1 MAKKPS
7 YSFSKLETDEKCP
20 FAYQKIY
27 IERIPRAETEP
38 LVIGKMLHELAA
50 QYLDRLIGA
59 KLQTDWAWAEQ
70 LTPKEAPDDVFEI
83 WPRFFSSF
91 ILPPMESPGVELKLA
106 FDRRWKPT
114 GYFSDDAFFR
124 MVVDWTYQ
132 QGELVVVQD
141 WKSNRVI
148 PETVEKNLQLR
159 IYGWGV
165 REAIFSTAQE
175 ILLRLHFLRYGAD
188 REVILLPDDLATVPK
203 ELEERIERIESR
215 KDQDFE
221 PTPGSFCGWC
231 GVMNHCP
238 VMAQA
243 IVPVNILYP
252 TTREDA
258 VKAATLLLAIQTMDT
273 ELKNNLKR
281 YVKENGPV
289 PVGDVVYGPKVSISY
304 ELDPKEITDYLLND
318 AGLENDQAWGLLN
331 LTKTN
336 LERGLKKLRRK
347 DLIPKVLELAPSKP
361 TESIQ
366 FCKVK

>member
-1 MAKKPS
+1 MAKKSS

-83 WPRFFSSF
+83 WPRFFNSF

-106 FDRRWKPT
+106 FDRRWQPT

-124 MVVDWTYQ
+124 MVVDWTYR
-132 QGELVVVQD
+132 QGDLVVVQD

-165 REAIFSTAQE
+165 REAVFSTAQE

-188 REVILLPDDLATVPK
+188 REVILLPDDLATVPR

-258 VKAATLLLAIQTMDT
+258 VKAATLLLAIQTMDA